1 MSLINEALKKAQ
13 RQRSEI
19 PSGAMPSGGGF
30 EERGPRPMRTQSV
43 VLLIAGAAVLVVFSV
58 VITVYLVNRNPGSV
72 ATPPIA
78 TVASPAIPPVDLN
91 APPPVIV
98 APVIAAPVVAAPS
111 PTAETETRV
120 VDVLTPAS
128 ATATAAPAP
137 VAIPPITPVAPQP
150 ELHIQLFVDAI
161 RVMGIRS
168 SGGESKVLMNDR
180 VYRVNDIVDRAL
192 VLKLVKVEPELLTF
206 TDPNGVV
213 YTKSF

>member
-19 PSGAMPSGGGF
+19 PSGATPSAGGF

-58 VITVYLVNRNPGSV
+58 VITVYLVNRNPGSAV
-72 ATPPIA
+72 TPPIA
-78 TVASPAIPPVDLN
+78 TVASPAIPSVDLN

-98 APVIAAPVVAAPS
+98 APVIAAPVIAAPI
-111 PTAETETRV
+111 PAAEAGTRV
-120 VDVLTPAS
+120 VDVLTPVP
-128 ATATAAPAP
+128 AAPAP
-137 VAIPPITPVAPQP
+137 VEIPPITPAARQP

-180 VYRVNDIVDRAL
+180 VYRVNDIVDRTL

>member
-13 RQRSEI
+13 RQRSDI
-19 PSGAMPSGGGF
+19 PSGAMPSAGGF
-30 EERGPRPMRTQSV
+30 DQRGPRPMRTQSI
-43 VLLIAGAAVLVVFSV
+43 VLLVAGAAVLVVFSV
-58 VITVYLVNRNPGSV
+58 VITVYLVNRNPGSA
-72 ATPPIA
+72 ATPPLAA
-78 TVASPAIPPVDLN
+78 TPTPLPPAVDLD

-98 APVIAAPVVAAPS
+98 APAIAIAPPVVEAESAAV
-111 PTAETETRV
+111 AG
-120 VDVLTPAS
+120 
-128 ATATAAPAP
+128 TAAPAAAP
-137 VAIPPITPVAPQP
+137 AVEPIAIPPIAPAARQP

-161 RVMGIRS
+161 RVMGVRS

-206 TDPNGVV
+206 TDPNGMV

>member
-13 RQRSEI
+13 RQRSDV
-19 PSGAMPSGGGF
+19 PSGGMSSTGGF
-30 EERGPRPMRTQSV
+30 DQRGPRPMKTQSV
-43 VLLIAGAAVLVVFSV
+43 VLLVAGAAVLVVFSV
-58 VITVYLVNRNPGSV
+58 VITVYLVNRTPGTASTLPV
-72 ATPPIA
+72 ATTTAPV
-78 TVASPAIPPVDLN
+78 TPAVDLN

-98 APVIAAPVVAAPS
+98 APVISIPPPASKVEAAPVETPAAEVVAA
-111 PTAETETRV
+111 
-120 VDVLTPAS
+120 
-128 ATATAAPAP
+128 AP
-137 VAIPPITPVAPQP
+137 VAIPPIAPAARQP

-161 RVMGIRS
+161 RVMGVRS

-206 TDPNGVV
+206 TDPNGMV